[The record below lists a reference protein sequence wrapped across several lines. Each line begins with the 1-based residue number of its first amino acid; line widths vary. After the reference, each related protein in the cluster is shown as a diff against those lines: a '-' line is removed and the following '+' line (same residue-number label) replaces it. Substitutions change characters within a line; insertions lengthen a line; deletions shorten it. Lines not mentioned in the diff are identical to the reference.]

1 MSGIDAQPVAPS
13 VSLSET
19 QNIKKKK
26 KKSQALLWTSW
37 LRSPFDKIPRRFS
50 PWSRTVIPKAH
61 ETAEA
66 PGESYKPPA
75 GPHPPLSCIIW
86 C

>member
-26 KKSQALLWTSW
+26 KISSLTLDLMAEI
-37 LRSPFDKIPRRFS
+37 PF
-50 PWSRTVIPKAH
+50 
-61 ETAEA
+61 
-66 PGESYKPPA
+66 
-75 GPHPPLSCIIW
+75 
-86 C
+86 

>member
-26 KKSQALLWTSW
+26 KKISSLTLDLMAEI
-37 LRSPFDKIPRRFS
+37 PF
-50 PWSRTVIPKAH
+50 
-61 ETAEA
+61 
-66 PGESYKPPA
+66 
-75 GPHPPLSCIIW
+75 
-86 C
+86 